1 MSKYVKPT
9 PLALPAPGGVSVGS
23 LPQAKRH
30 KRKFD
35 AVITIEEPGARPNLR
50 LRFAPDP
57 GREHLVLQF
66 EDVDTDSLGIRVA
79 TQEDVERAVV
89 FARSWTDRSLLVHCF
104 HGVGRSAGIALA
116 ILADRLGAGY
126 EAQALERLLAVRPE
140 VTPNLVV
147 VSLAD
152 QLLERQGRLIAAVA
166 EWETSEPGL
175 KEARATR
182 LRFATTRPELY
193 ARASQVA
200 DRTNRSS

>member
-9 PLALPAPGGVSVGS
+9 PLALPVAGGVSVGS

-35 AVITIEEPGARPNLR
+35 AVITIEEPAARPNLR

-57 GREHLVLQF
+57 GRAHLVLQF

-79 TQEDVERAVV
+79 TLEDVKRAVV
-89 FARSWTDRSLLVHCF
+89 FAQSWTDRSLLVHCF

-116 ILADRLGAGY
+116 ILADRLGAGN
-126 EAQALERLLAVRPE
+126 EPQALERLLAVRPE

-147 VSLAD
+147 VALAD
-152 QLLERQGRLIAAVA
+152 QLLERSGRLVAAVA
-166 EWETSEPGL
+166 AWETSAPGL
-175 KEARATR
+175 AEARATR
-182 LRFATTRPELY
+182 LHFARTRPDLY
-193 ARASQVA
+193 ARAHDGTGQ
-200 DRTNRSS
+200 

>member
-1 MSKYVKPT
+1 MSRYIKPT
-9 PLALPAPGGVSVGS
+9 TLALTEPGGVSVGS

-35 AVITIEEPGARPNLR
+35 AVITIEDPGARPNLR

-57 GREHLVLQF
+57 GRAHLVLQF

-79 TQEDVERAVV
+79 TLGDVERAVV

-116 ILADRLGAGY
+116 ILADRLGAGN
-126 EAQALERLLAVRPE
+126 EAEALKRLLAVRSE

-147 VSLAD
+147 VALAD
-152 QLLERQGRLIAAVA
+152 QFLERDGQLVAAVA
-166 EWETSEPGL
+166 DWEASAPGL
-175 KEARATR
+175 VEARAMR
-182 LRFATTRPELY
+182 LHFARTRPELY
-193 ARASQVA
+193 ARARKT
-200 DRTNRSS
+200 D

>member
-9 PLALPAPGGVSVGS
+9 PLALPSPGGVSVGN

-79 TQEDVERAVV
+79 TQADVERAVA

-116 ILADRLGAGY
+116 ILADRLGPGN

-147 VSLAD
+147 VALAD
-152 QLLERQGRLIAAVA
+152 ELLRRSGMLVAAVA
-166 EWETSEPGL
+166 AWEVTAPGL
-175 KEARATR
+175 TEARAMR
-182 LRFATTRPELY
+182 LHFATTRPELY
-193 ARASQVA
+193 ARAQPGE
-200 DRTNRSS
+200 N

>member
-1 MSKYVKPT
+1 MAGYTKPT
-9 PLALPAPGGVSVGS
+9 PLALPEPGGVSVGS

-57 GREHLVLQF
+57 GRAHLVLQF

-79 TQEDVERAVV
+79 TLEDVERAVV

-104 HGVGRSAGIALA
+104 HGVGRSAGVALA
-116 ILADRLGAGY
+116 ILADRLGPGN
-126 EAQALERLLAVRPE
+126 EAQALERLLTVRPE

-147 VSLAD
+147 VALAD
-152 QLLERQGRLIAAVA
+152 RLLERSGSLVAAVA
-166 EWETSEPGL
+166 AWEAFPPGL
-175 KEARATR
+175 AEARATR
-182 LRFATTRPELY
+182 LHFARTHPELY
-193 ARASQVA
+193 ARADDGI
-200 DRTNRSS
+200 DR

>member
-57 GREHLVLQF
+57 GGEHLVLQF

-79 TQEDVERAVV
+79 TLADVERAVA

-116 ILADRLGAGY
+116 ILADRLGPGN

-147 VSLAD
+147 VALAD
-152 QLLERQGRLIAAVA
+152 ELLCRSGRLVATVAA
-166 EWETSEPGL
+166 WEATAPGL
-175 KEARATR
+175 AEARAMR
-182 LRFATTRPELY
+182 LHFATTRPELY
-193 ARASQVA
+193 ARAQPGE
-200 DRTNRSS
+200 N

>member
-79 TQEDVERAVV
+79 TLGDVERAVV
-89 FARSWTDRSLLVHCF
+89 FARSWIDRSLLVHCF

-126 EAQALERLLAVRPE
+126 EVQALERLLSVRPE

-147 VSLAD
+147 VALAD
-152 QLLERQGRLIAAVA
+152 ELLQRSGRLVEAVA
-166 EWETSEPGL
+166 AWEATAPGL
-175 KEARATR
+175 AEARAMR
-182 LRFATTRPELY
+182 LHFARTWSELY
-193 ARASQVA
+193 ARAERASFK
-200 DRTNRSS
+200 

>member
-1 MSKYVKPT
+1 MSKYIKPT
-9 PLALPAPGGVSVGS
+9 PLASPEPGGVSVGS

-57 GREHLVLQF
+57 GRAHLVLQF

-79 TQEDVERAVV
+79 TLEDVERAVM
-89 FARSWTDRSLLVHCF
+89 FARSWTDRSMLVHCF

-116 ILADRLGAGY
+116 VLADRLGPGN
-126 EAQALERLLAVRPE
+126 EAKALERLLSVRPE

-147 VSLAD
+147 VALAD
-152 QLLERQGRLIAAVA
+152 RLLERSGRLVAAVA
-166 EWETSEPGL
+166 AWEASAPGL
-175 KEARATR
+175 AEARATR
-182 LRFATTRPELY
+182 LNFARTRPELY
-193 ARASQVA
+193 ARSEGGVHQESA
-200 DRTNRSS
+200 

>member
-30 KRKFD
+30 MRRFD

-79 TQEDVERAVV
+79 TLEDVERAVV

-116 ILADRLGAGY
+116 ILADRLGPGN
-126 EAQALERLLAVRPE
+126 ETQALEQLLAVRPE

-147 VSLAD
+147 VALAD
-152 QLLERQGRLIAAVA
+152 ELLQRSGGLVATVA
-166 EWETSEPGL
+166 EWEATAPGL
-175 KEARATR
+175 AEARATR
-182 LRFATTRPELY
+182 LHFATSRPELY
-193 ARASQVA
+193 ARARPAKNVS
-200 DRTNRSS
+200 

>member
-1 MSKYVKPT
+1 MSGYTKPT
-9 PLALPAPGGVSVGS
+9 PLALPEPGGVSVGS

-50 LRFAPDP
+50 LRFAPNP
-57 GREHLVLQF
+57 GRAHLVLQF

-79 TQEDVERAVV
+79 TLGDVERAVV

-104 HGVGRSAGIALA
+104 HGVGRSAGVALA
-116 ILADRLGAGY
+116 ILADRLGPGN

-147 VSLAD
+147 VAIAD
-152 QLLERQGRLIAAVA
+152 QLLERSGRLVAAVA
-166 EWETSEPGL
+166 AWEAFAPGL
-175 KEARATR
+175 AEARATR
-182 LRFATTRPELY
+182 LHFARTHPELY
-193 ARASQVA
+193 ARADDGIDQ
-200 DRTNRSS
+200 

>member
-9 PLALPAPGGVSVGS
+9 PLALPTPGGVSVGS

-35 AVITIEEPGARPNLR
+35 AVITIEEPGARPNMR

-57 GREHLVLQF
+57 GRAHLVLEF

-79 TQEDVERAVV
+79 TLGDVERAVV

-116 ILADRLGAGY
+116 ILADRLGPGN
-126 EAQALERLLAVRPE
+126 ETQAMEQLLAVRPE
-140 VTPNLVV
+140 VTPNLVAV
-147 VSLAD
+147 ALAD
-152 QLLERQGRLIAAVA
+152 ELLQRSGRLVAAVEA
-166 EWETSEPGL
+166 WEATAPGL
-175 KEARATR
+175 AEARATR
-182 LRFATTRPELY
+182 LHFARTRPELY
-193 ARASQVA
+193 ALA
-200 DRTNRSS
+200 DDANKR